1 MVSKDDD
8 EGGDEDEDESG
19 IGDSSREEDS
29 NEGGDRCS
37 TVGVGE
43 HLRKMYMKHQKASQ
57 D

>member
-37 TVGVGE
+37 TVGGRE
-43 HLRKMYMKHQKASQ
+43 HLREMYMKHKKASQ

>member
-8 EGGDEDEDESG
+8 EGGDEDESG

-37 TVGVGE
+37 TVGGGE
-43 HLRKMYMKHQKASQ
+43 HLREMYMKHQKASQ